1 MNDNGKILEYCLFQ
15 PGLFLNYLASP
26 HRTSKVVPLNTMF
39 DFEKR
44 RAIVVEGHDFVTT
57 FTPVQDLTGVVV
69 EAIEPPQDRTK
80 EFEKFETRHPS
91 VSEEQ
96 ASEALKSVLIS
107 TLQNGAKGAWD
118 VSDEFNR
125 ILPEYKFTQ
134 TEDFLDKVWNDKP

>member
-1 MNDNGKILEYCLFQ
+1 
-15 PGLFLNYLASP
+15 
-26 HRTSKVVPLNTMF
+26 MF

-69 EAIEPPQDRTK
+69 EAIEHHPFAIDT
-80 EFEKFETRHPS
+80 KFETRHPS